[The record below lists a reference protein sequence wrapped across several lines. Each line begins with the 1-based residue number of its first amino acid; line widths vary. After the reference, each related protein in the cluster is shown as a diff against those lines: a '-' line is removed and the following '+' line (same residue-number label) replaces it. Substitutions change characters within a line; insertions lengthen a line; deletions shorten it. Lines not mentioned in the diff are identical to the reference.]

1 MTATVQK
8 LASLFFVV
16 AGIAGVAVC
25 GCSRNKGPERYS
37 IRGSVTFK
45 GEPVPLGQIAF
56 EPDASQ
62 GNKGPGGYADIIAGR
77 YTTHMG
83 AVSGPHRVR
92 ISGQSG
98 PVVDETKDVT
108 LFSDYVTS
116 VLIDPEVP
124 GIDFDVP
131 EQPVRRTRRR

>member
-1 MTATVQK
+1 MTVTVQK
-8 LASLFFVV
+8 LASLFFVA

-25 GCSRNKGPERYS
+25 GCSRNKGPERHS
-37 IRGSVTFK
+37 IRGTVTFK

-62 GNKGPGGYADIIAGR
+62 GNQGPGGYADIIAGR

-116 VLIDPEVP
+116 VLIDPEIP

>member
-62 GNKGPGGYADIIAGR
+62 GNEGPGGYADIIAGR

>member
-1 MTATVQK
+1 MIDTVQK
-8 LASLFFVV
+8 LASLSFVV

-25 GCSRNKGPERYS
+25 GCGRMKGPERYS

-62 GNKGPGGYADIIAGR
+62 GNEGPGGYADIIAGR

-116 VLIDPEVP
+116 VMIDPEVP
-124 GIDFDVP
+124 EIDFEVP
-131 EQPVRRTRRR
+131 EQAVRRARRR